1 MLSRPLMLKRTLKVV
16 EIHSETGDWS
26 LTRNA
31 VFSRDVFQSTKTA
44 TVSADFSEIKRR
56 LVTLS
61 PEAFE
66 LFTRATADT
75 AKHINLVAIFNVYPS
90 FRGFMS
96 ESVYNRVQMGNRE
109 LVKMHYHQYIE
120 ELKFRHEELRY
131 KRDVTIEK
139 SAQFVFQILRETGII
154 EGERVIPPLLPYDVA
169 GLPDLD
175 DPEIKRALLQ

>member
-16 EIHSETGDWS
+16 EIHSKTGDWGI
-26 LTRNA
+26 TRET

-44 TVSADFSEIKRR
+44 TVKADFSEIKRR

-61 PEAFE
+61 PEAIG
-66 LFTRATADT
+66 LFARASADT
-75 AKHINLVAIFNVYPS
+75 AKYINLIAIFIVYPS

-96 ESVYNRVQMGNRE
+96 EFVYHRVQMGNRE
-109 LVKMHYHQYIE
+109 LIKMHYHQYIE
-120 ELKFRHEELRY
+120 ELKFTHEDLRY

-154 EGERVIPPLLPYDVA
+154 EGERVIPPLLPYEVA
-169 GLPDLD
+169 GLPELS
-175 DPEIKRALLQ
+175 DPGIKRALLQ

>member
-16 EIHSETGDWS
+16 EIFAETGDWS
-26 LTRNA
+26 VTRET

-44 TVSADFSEIKRR
+44 TVKADFSEIKRR

-66 LFTRATADT
+66 LFSHASAGT
-75 AKHINLVAIFNVYPS
+75 AKYINLIAIFNVYPS

-169 GLPDLD
+169 GLPELS